1 MEDTD
6 ISPDHIKQIKH
17 LVAQELR
24 EREKEKEDFAR
35 TDTL

>member
-17 LVAQELR
+17 LVVQELR
-24 EREKEKEDFAR
+24 DREKEKENFPRADN
-35 TDTL
+35 L